1 VKIFSTAI
9 GQEYYLLLQQLLLKR
24 DVDVRAAEPCDCR
37 RACCIFSAK
46 DVVMGEFADKASA
59 AANRAA
65 GSVKDAIG
73 EATGNEQLQAEGKA
87 QKLRG
92 DAQNV
97 SGEIKGALGDKI

>member
-1 VKIFSTAI
+1 MS
-9 GQEYYLLLQQLLLKR
+9 
-24 DVDVRAAEPCDCR
+24 PCLMHH
-37 RACCIFSAK
+37 FEK

-59 AANRAA
+59 AANKAA

-92 DAQNV
+92 EAQNV
-97 SGEIKGALGDKI
+97 SGEVKGALGDKI